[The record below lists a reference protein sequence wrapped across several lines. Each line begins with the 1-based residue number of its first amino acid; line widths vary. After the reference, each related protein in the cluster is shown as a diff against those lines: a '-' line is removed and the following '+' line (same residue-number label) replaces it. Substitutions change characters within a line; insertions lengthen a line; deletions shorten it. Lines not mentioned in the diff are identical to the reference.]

1 MQNHQDDTS
10 LCFRVSPCICI
21 SFSLEQRKRSPA
33 LTQLFSFH
41 FLMCTHSTSML
52 YLQLPV
58 GRKRAP
64 GCVIVPSAS
73 GLTSSM
79 PGWQVQE
86 RDRVRRNVKTPQ
98 PSLFP
103 ACRRLLFA
111 LGASSD
117 SRGSH
122 GLSRQSTPPW
132 THLVLGGTNPS
143 AHPPAL
149 DLTHK
154 TQHQRPSY

>member
-1 MQNHQDDTS
+1 MHMYFIFT
-10 LCFRVSPCICI
+10 RAA
-21 SFSLEQRKRSPA
+21 E
-33 LTQLFSFH
+33 TQPN
-41 FLMCTHSTSML
+41 THSTVFISLLDMHTL

-58 GRKRAP
+58 GRRGTR
-64 GCVIVPSAS
+64 GCIIVPCAS
-73 GLTSSM
+73 GLMPSM

-86 RDRVRRNVKTPQ
+86 RDRVRRNVNTPQ

-111 LGASSD
+111 LGVSSD

-132 THLVLGGTNPS
+132 THLVLRGTNPS

-154 TQHQRPSY
+154 TQHQRPNY